1 MVHKAFAVWL
11 LALALSPFT
20 TPFSTCDL
28 RVFFSSRSQ
37 DAGAPRSGHMALTI
51 APSAALPEAALAVP
65 PLTGRIRIAS
75 SASATAIT
83 CLLSTPDR
91 LAVSVDV
98 PHVLRPHDPSLVRI
112 LRV

>member
-1 MVHKAFAVWL
+1 MVHKAAAVWL

-28 RVFFSSRSQ
+28 RVLFSSRSQ
-37 DAGAPRSGHMALTI
+37 DGGAPRSGRMALTI
-51 APSAALPEAALAVP
+51 APSDALPEAALAVP

-75 SASATAIT
+75 SGSATART
-83 CLLSTPDR
+83 CLLSPPAR
-91 LAVSVDV
+91 LAVSLDT
-98 PHVLRPHDPSLVRI
+98 PHILRQHDPSLVTI